1 MRSLPRGTLASFSQ
15 LEQGTTDYFGKRHS
29 KMAEGDTE
37 APPFS
42 GAQLAAMEAMFERV
56 CDRRLKG
63 REDGAA
69 GACSDTAVP

>member
-1 MRSLPRGTLASFSQ
+1 
-15 LEQGTTDYFGKRHS
+15 
-29 KMAEGDTE
+29 MAERDTE

-56 CDRRLKG
+56 CDRRLKE

-69 GACSDTAVP
+69 GGTSDTAVPGEPELVRVGRF